1 MNVLVLLNY
10 FDRDGGTSKTFTEGK
25 YLAALGVRLVVV
37 VPRNPFAKSDVAAKL
52 QAQGLKYF
60 SAATHFRV
68 LYFLFP
74 YTLWKISRIIRREK
88 IDLLHV
94 NHGKALVLGAVLSRL
109 RRIPLVY
116 TINGV
121 TPRELPGSLKNYW
134 FRRVSR
140 VIAVS
145 EESAAHFLR
154 RVRFPAERVVI
165 CRNAIDFAH
174 FQGAVKGAQE
184 TAGGL
189 RLLYLSRLDRDKRRA
204 VDAVMEAAALAFPAR
219 PQLRLRILGD
229 GRQMGRIRKKARA
242 INAALGR
249 DVITIEGWVD
259 DPLASFAAADVV
271 LGVGRCVLEAI
282 AAGRPVLV
290 VGNERIGGWVTQ
302 ANFLDLQKE
311 NFSGRGA
318 RTAVSGENL
327 AGQFLKIPGETAG
340 LEKIRALA
348 RRDHDAAR
356 LSPLLEKIFRQA
368 ASLPSGTG
376 PNPLQ
381 PPGGNR
387 RTIPARIAGAL
398 GRGAEAI
405 VFRRSKWRV
414 LCDRERIFLYAGNVP
429 DSGHYDRFTGLSLW
443 KSDSRH
449 IRHDIRRRHLLPD
462 DSVDVYQAEDVL
474 EHIAF
479 TKLPAII
486 NDIHRILKPG
496 GIFRLSLPDYRC
508 DVLRER
514 SRKNEAGEIMFDP
527 GGGGSFTGRR
537 VRGAGHLWFPRFETV
552 RELLQGSCFRDC
564 WTFYH
569 YYDEK
574 GNAVLQP
581 IDYGVGYVKRTPDHD
596 PRVGNPF
603 RPMSIVVDAVKRG

>member
-10 FDRDGGTSKTFTEGK
+10 FDRDGGTSKTFTDGK

-37 VPRNPFAKSDVAAKL
+37 VPRNPFAKSDVAARL
-52 QAQGLKYF
+52 QAQGLKYY

-74 YTLWKISRIIRREK
+74 YTLWKIGRIMRKEK

-121 TPRELPGSLKNYW
+121 TPRELPGSLKDYW

-174 FQGAVKGAQE
+174 FQRAPKGAE
-184 TAGGL
+184 GGL

-219 PQLRLRILGD
+219 RWLRLRILGD

-242 INAALGR
+242 LNAALGG
-249 DVITIEGWVD
+249 DVITVEGWVD
-259 DPLASFAAADVV
+259 DPLASFAAADAV

-290 VGNERIGGWVTQ
+290 VGNEKIGGWVTE
-302 ANFLDLQKE
+302 ANFLGLQKE

-318 RTAVSGENL
+318 LTPVSGENL
-327 AGQFLKIPGETAG
+327 AGEFLKIPGEAGG
-340 LEKIRALA
+340 LEKIRAMA
-348 RRDHDAAR
+348 RRDHDAAG
-356 LSPLLEKIFRQA
+356 LAPQLKD
-368 ASLPSGTG
+368 
-376 PNPLQ
+376 
-381 PPGGNR
+381 
-387 RTIPARIAGAL
+387 
-398 GRGAEAI
+398 
-405 VFRRSKWRV
+405 VFRAA
-414 LCDRERIFLYAGNVP
+414 L
-429 DSGHYDRFTGLSLW
+429 
-443 KSDSRH
+443 
-449 IRHDIRRRHLLPD
+449 
-462 DSVDVYQAEDVL
+462 
-474 EHIAF
+474 
-479 TKLPAII
+479 
-486 NDIHRILKPG
+486 
-496 GIFRLSLPDYRC
+496 
-508 DVLRER
+508 
-514 SRKNEAGEIMFDP
+514 
-527 GGGGSFTGRR
+527 
-537 VRGAGHLWFPRFETV
+537 
-552 RELLQGSCFRDC
+552 
-564 WTFYH
+564 
-569 YYDEK
+569 
-574 GNAVLQP
+574 
-581 IDYGVGYVKRTPDHD
+581 TP
-596 PRVGNPF
+596 
-603 RPMSIVVDAVKRG
+603 